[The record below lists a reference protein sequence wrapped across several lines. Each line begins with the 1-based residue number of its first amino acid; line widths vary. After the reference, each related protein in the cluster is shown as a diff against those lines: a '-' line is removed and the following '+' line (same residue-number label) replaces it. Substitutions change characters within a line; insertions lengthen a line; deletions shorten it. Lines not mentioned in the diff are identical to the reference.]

1 MTDPKDSFH
10 GTPKAME
17 LFFIDNQQVWPE
29 GTRQAGDLAVWEDH
43 KGVYPSFMPIT
54 MANHPNFDGKIVVSA
69 GTGSI
74 LIGFYPG
81 AKSADDVRRMIKKH
95 EPILQ
100 YRVAVE
106 AFIQRMVLDIMGVT
120 PQDNADPIA
129 LLTWMVRN
137 HKDESTVVQAAL
149 QNLLMNSE
157 ALKATQEHLSEGS
170 EPAFTIAE
178 QMLESMQF
186 TASRLE
192 AAAAVPELKRRDR

>member
-1 MTDPKDSFH
+1 MTDPKESFH

-43 KGVYPSFMPIT
+43 QGVYPSFMPIT

-106 AFIQRMVLDIMGVT
+106 AFIQRMVLDIMGGT
-120 PQDNADPIA
+120 PNDNADPIA

-137 HKDESTVVQAAL
+137 HKDESTVVMAAL
-149 QNLLMNSE
+149 QNLLQNPE
-157 ALKATQEHLSEGS
+157 ALKATQEHMSGVD
-170 EPAFTIAE
+170 PAFTHAE
-178 QMLESMQF
+178 EMLSSMQF
-186 TASRLE
+186 TQSRLV
-192 AAAAVPELKRRDR
+192 AAAEVPELKRRDR